1 MRIGSGGSRPGET
14 PAAADARHRITHG
27 DLDKLAHA
35 QERSDP
41 EPGSAYA
48 EDGASGEHTDVAHG
62 RRKAWVGDVSEL
74 SVCVFAQSAFGDGV
88 VVYDTP
94 ERSGDRG
101 FDHIRD
107 GSFGI
112 GRGV

>member
-1 MRIGSGGSRPGET
+1 MV
-14 PAAADARHRITHG
+14 
-27 DLDKLAHA
+27 
-35 QERSDP
+35 SD
-41 EPGSAYA
+41 
-48 EDGASGEHTDVAHG
+48 AHG
-62 RRKAWVGDVSEL
+62 GGDILVGVL
-74 SVCVFAQSAFGDGV
+74 GRSVCVFAQSAFGDGV